1 MRWRIRSWTAAVVGL
16 SAIGF
21 LAVPAAPA
29 LATPASCA
37 PAVVIPIRGS
47 GDGSIGPQ
55 GYGDM
60 VTDGWEGATLSR
72 LLTATYRDQVALRA
86 VPVLSVG
93 SGYQAV
99 GTADGIRHRSFGR
112 SVASGIA
119 TAVAAYDTARSE
131 GSPGCAPMAVLVGFS
146 QGAAVAHGVA
156 VELAKRSAV
165 AAVLLMG
172 DPMQKPGADGVRG
185 TGDGGEGVWRNPV
198 GAFVSGVDERS
209 ADAFYALPG
218 VRRMSVCHSRDP
230 VCDFRV
236 GTDITGHPHTTYLA
250 ETTKFQTS
258 ATTPPLARTELE
270 VLASTLRSDIRW
282 ATEKYNRAFGL
293 TAI

>member
-1 MRWRIRSWTAAVVGL
+1 MAGL
-16 SAIGF
+16 SAIG
-21 LAVPAAPA
+21 LLVAPSAPA
-29 LATPASCA
+29 VAAASLCA

-55 GYGDM
+55 RYGDM

-72 LLTATYRDQVALRA
+72 LLTATYRDQTEIRA

-93 SGYQAV
+93 SGYEAV

-112 SVASGIA
+112 SMASGVS
-119 TAVAAYDTARSE
+119 TAVAAYDDARSK
-131 GSPGCAPMAVLVGFS
+131 GSPGCAPMVVLVGFS
-146 QGAAVAHGVA
+146 QGAAVAHRVA
-156 VELAKRSAV
+156 VELAKRNVV
-165 AAVLLMG
+165 AAALLMG
-172 DPMQKPGADGVRG
+172 DPLQKPGADGVVG

-198 GAFVSGVDERS
+198 GAFVSGVDDRD
-209 ADAFYALPG
+209 ADAYYALAG

-236 GTDITGHPHTTYLA
+236 GTDISGHPHTTYLA
-250 ETTKFQTS
+250 DSTTFQTS
-258 ATTPPLARTELE
+258 AATPALARTELA

-282 ATEKYNRAFGL
+282 ATTRYNRAFGL